1 MNWKLTEDRP
11 IWIQLVDQLTMLI
24 VSGIYASG
32 AAMPAVRTLAGEAG
46 VNPNTMQRAL
56 AELENRG
63 LVETRRTA
71 GRIVTEDLSLIQS
84 VRKNFACQ
92 RMSEFFASMH
102 ALGYTDE
109 QTREL
114 LAAWD
119 NKEETV

>member
-11 IWIQLVDQLTMLI
+11 IWIQLVEQLTMLI
-24 VSGIYASG
+24 VSGIYESG
-32 AAMPAVRTLAGEAG
+32 SAVPAVRTLATEAG

-56 AELENRG
+56 AELENRK

-71 GRIVTEDLSLIQS
+71 GRIVTEDLSLILS
-84 VRKNFACQ
+84 VRKELAYQ
-92 RMSEFFASMH
+92 RTSEFFTSMN

-114 LAAWD
+114 LAAW
-119 NKEETV
+119 NKKEESV